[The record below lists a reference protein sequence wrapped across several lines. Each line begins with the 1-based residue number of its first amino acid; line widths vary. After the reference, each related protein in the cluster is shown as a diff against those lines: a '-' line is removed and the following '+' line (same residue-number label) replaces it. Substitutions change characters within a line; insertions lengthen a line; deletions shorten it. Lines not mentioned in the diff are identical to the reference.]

1 MKVVK
6 LDLVGDITKFPLHVV
21 QLMVNEQARQGNP
34 ADPRVFAGNDHADK
48 AHGGFDWNESE
59 AGTNF
64 WWQVIALKRY
74 NLASEPE
81 QVHPISESENHTQT
95 EATPEPAKPKR
106 KIVQVSAAV
115 TTVAKVDEYL
125 EYQGTES
132 YVVAICDDGTVWECT
147 DSGNWYKLHDI
158 PQDGE

>member
-6 LDLVGDITKFPLHVV
+6 LDLVGDIAKFPLHVV
-21 QLMVNEQARQGNP
+21 QLMVNEQVRQGNP
-34 ADPRVFAGNDHADK
+34 ADPRVFASNDHADK
-48 AHGGFDWNESE
+48 PRGGFDWNESE

-64 WWQVIALKRY
+64 WWQVIALKRF

-81 QVHPISESENHTQT
+81 QVHPISKSENHTQT

-106 KIVQVSAAV
+106 KIVQISESMTSDERYVSPWNLSA
-115 TTVAKVDEYL
+115 L
-125 EYQGTES
+125 
-132 YVVAICDDGTVWECT
+132 CDDGTVWIRS
-147 DSGNWYKLHDI
+147 DVNSDWVRLPDI